1 MQPKWTKARRSQ
13 GNSNC
18 VEVARLDGAT
28 IGIRDSKNPNGPVL
42 RFTQPEWE
50 AFLDGMAKQ
59 EFDTI

>member
-1 MQPKWTKARRSQ
+1 
-13 GNSNC
+13 
-18 VEVARLDGAT
+18 VARLDGAT